1 MAVDI
6 THIHG
11 SRQFAGNLS
20 LPGSKRLTYIKDAA
34 NIP

>member
-20 LPGSKRLTYIKDAA
+20 LPGGERLTYFEDAA